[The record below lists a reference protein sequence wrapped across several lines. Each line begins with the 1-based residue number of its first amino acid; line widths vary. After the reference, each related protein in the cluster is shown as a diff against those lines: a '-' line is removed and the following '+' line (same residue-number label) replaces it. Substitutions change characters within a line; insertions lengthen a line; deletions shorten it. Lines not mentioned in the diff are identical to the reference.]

1 MSGTSGR
8 TSPMVRYAL
17 FGFGLAIALTAALWV
32 WLGADLLLAWLVGIN
47 VATFATYGYD
57 KRIAGSEWMR
67 VPERLLLVLAL
78 VGGTAGAFVGMQV
91 FHHKTLKGSFRIR
104 FWGIA
109 AVQVALIAAYVY
121 WRLRS

>member
-47 VATFATYGYD
+47 VVTFATYGYD

-78 VGGTAGAFVGMQV
+78 VGGTAGALVGMQV

-104 FWGIA
+104 FWGIV

>member
-1 MSGTSGR
+1 MSGPGGR

-17 FGFGLAIALTAALWV
+17 FGFGLAIALAVLLWA
-32 WLGADLLLAWLVGIN
+32 WLGADLLFSWLVGIN

-67 VPERLLLVLAL
+67 VPERLLLLLAL
-78 VGGTAGAFVGMQV
+78 VGGTVGAFCGMQV

-104 FWGIA
+104 FWVIV
-109 AVQVALIAAYVY
+109 AVQVALITAYVY